1 MAKISEL
8 FVRQGSVEVEGTIKE
23 IGEVRSFDKFGR
35 QLKVA
40 DAILE
45 DDSGSIKLT
54 LWNDDISRFKQGDN
68 VKVVNGFVNE
78 FQGEPQL
85 TSGKFGRIEKA
96 GEGSSEPET
105 KSSKKNKKTD
115 EFEEPE
121 EDEESD
127 DIEEVEY

>member
-1 MAKISEL
+1 MKISDL
-8 FVRQGSVEVEGTIKE
+8 KPRQNNIEVEGIIKE
-23 IGEVRSFDKFGR
+23 VEEPRSFNKFGK
-35 QLKVA
+35 QLSVA
-40 DAILE
+40 NAILE
-45 DDSGSIKLT
+45 DETGSIKLT